1 MTAPPRR
8 QSVPG
13 LQVDT
18 QSESTVVGHLGAALR
33 KVVFYG
39 VWASNMRCFH
49 FRRAQHSG
57 DWVHVIHAIARPP
70 NPLSLG
76 PNLCS
81 GLMWLYATDIISVA
95 SNYIILELP
104 TVDVYNLL
112 STIKGAHSALKLR
125 PPCSHVHPCAHTDAR
140 SHRVLVQASSRHIRR
155 LLRHR
160 RHHRRSRLHRLRR
173 PLVRRRSA
181 NRPSSPPR
189 LRTASGSVVQ
199 STNTL
204 RRPRCAS
211 APFARVYL
219 PSLAVLMR
227 P

>member
-76 PNLCS
+76 PNLWRVSRAAIIEPAARRACVNIRVS
-81 GLMWLYATDIISVA
+81 NTDRSRDGRCAGSAVHAAQRAQGWAIVSESAGASVRRGGAEQGQGQGCLHGTLERDRMRRFTAARGLDVGQGARQHVLGARRPYRT
-95 SNYIILELP
+95 P
-104 TVDVYNLL
+104 TAAPSAMVRALRLFFAITLSFLL
-112 STIKGAHSALKLR
+112 SPGA
-125 PPCSHVHPCAHTDAR
+125 PT
-140 SHRVLVQASSRHIRR
+140 
-155 LLRHR
+155 
-160 RHHRRSRLHRLRR
+160 
-173 PLVRRRSA
+173 
-181 NRPSSPPR
+181 SP
-189 LRTASGSVVQ
+189 T
-199 STNTL
+199 
-204 RRPRCAS
+204 
-211 APFARVYL
+211 
-219 PSLAVLMR
+219 
-227 P
+227 

>member
-112 STIKGAHSALKLR
+112 STIKGAHSALKLHL
-125 PPCSHVHPCAHTDAR
+125 PCSRVHPCAHTDAR
-140 SHRVLVQASSRHIRR
+140 SHRVLVQASSRHLRR
-155 LLRHR
+155 LFRH
-160 RHHRRSRLHRLRR
+160 LHRLRR
-173 PLVRRRSA
+173 PLRRRSA
-181 NRPSSPPR
+181 NRPSSPPPHG
-189 LRTASGSVVQ
+189 LRQRGPIDEYFEEATVGLRSFRTRI
-199 STNTL
+199 STVFG
-204 RRPRCAS
+204 RPN
-211 APFARVYL
+211 P
-219 PSLAVLMR
+219 LA
-227 P
+227 